1 MTIHPCLADALG
13 DLFGIP
19 ASELRPDADLEA
31 DLQLDSLAVVELQYV
46 LEERTGV
53 HMGTGEEAQLRTVGD
68 LQAAVEA
75 ALRRS
80 EPAIP
85 VLELT
90 ENL

>member
-1 MTIHPCLADALG
+1 MAIHPRLADALG

-19 ASELRPDADLEA
+19 VSELHPDADLEA
-31 DLQLDSLAVVELQYV
+31 DLQLDSLAIVELQYV
-46 LEERTGV
+46 LEEATGV
-53 HMGTGEEAQLRTVGD
+53 HMGNEEAQLRTLGD

-75 ALRRS
+75 ALRRG

-90 ENL
+90 ESP